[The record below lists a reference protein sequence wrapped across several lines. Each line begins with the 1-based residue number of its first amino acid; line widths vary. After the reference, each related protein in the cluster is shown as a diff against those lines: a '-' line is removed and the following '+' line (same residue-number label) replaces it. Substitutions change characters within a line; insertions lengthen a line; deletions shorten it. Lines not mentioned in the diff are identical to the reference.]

1 MTVTCLSSPAPRP
14 HAHPWPRLPPRPPRR
29 CCRALRTNHKS
40 TIAYD
45 KSYNICLRVVSW
57 FHGFISW
64 FHGFTRSSAT
74 LLMQWR
80 IMRLFSII
88 TTVSSTSS
96 AERRKRQLTKA
107 SCAVKHRLS
116 VRPNSTV
123 TPSGVAHTVTLRR
136 AWLKHEQRF
145 FEWSLTAKLTGFKLN
160 ESDGRIISGS

>member
-1 MTVTCLSSPAPRP
+1 
-14 HAHPWPRLPPRPPRR
+14 
-29 CCRALRTNHKS
+29 
-40 TIAYD
+40 
-45 KSYNICLRVVSW
+45 
-57 FHGFISW
+57 
-64 FHGFTRSSAT
+64 
-74 LLMQWR
+74 
-80 IMRLFSII
+80 MRLFSII

-160 ESDGRIISGS
+160 ESDGRIISGSGQEWMQRIVATQAKPCTHAPCHVAAHNELRYTQFLASRLRRLQCYRWWRRLFAFEVSGSACLVCTMPP